1 MRETRLVARPLY
13 EHVPLARYQYLSIH
27 RRSSRCSQGPSRK
40 EPSSLETTSSLRWG
54 DLGKFEARLKSYEQ
68 GEITEVDWLDR

>member
-1 MRETRLVARPLY
+1 VRLMMWRAISARLY
-13 EHVPLARYQYLSIH
+13 VM
-27 RRSSRCSQGPSRK
+27 

-68 GEITEVDWLDR
+68 GEMTEVDWLDR